1 MGEEGEQE
9 SRNWT
14 SDIAA
19 VAVYSGRLRVLGT
32 NLLDVGTSY
41 RDDPSIRVPKL
52 RPRLPSQGS

>member
-19 VAVYSGRLRVLGT
+19 VAVYSVAVF
-32 NLLDVGTSY
+32 LLMLVWAW
-41 RDDPSIRVPKL
+41 PA
-52 RPRLPSQGS
+52 